1 MTAAASGAHSGLH
14 SDKAG
19 AALDR
24 LIEAGSALW
33 AQAVQLVMTQPVL
46 GWALVCAGLLIFG
59 NLIRYRLPMLGGLL
73 RFLGNLGLIV
83 ALIVAL
89 LGVVDLRRFG
99 ITAALPGS
107 IARYLP
113 KGEEPQVVEGK
124 VTRVPLADDGHFW
137 VRAAIDGVPRRFLV
151 DTGATLTTISPQT
164 AQEAGLHIARDG
176 PKIELRTANGNA
188 TGRIVLIHELKIGN
202 AVARNIEAV
211 VAPGLGETNVLGMNF
226 LTRLKGWRVEG
237 RVMVLEP
244 HHPAK
249 TDPSQAG
256 TDEVG

>member
-1 MTAAASGAHSGLH
+1 MTAANQGLH
-14 SDKAG
+14 AEKAD

-33 AQAVQLVMTQPVL
+33 AQAVELVMTQPVL

-89 LGVVDLRRFG
+89 LGVLDLRRFG
-99 ITAALPGS
+99 ITAALPEA
-107 IARYLP
+107 ILRHLP
-113 KGEEPQVVEGK
+113 QAAQPQVVEGK
-124 VTRVPLADDGHFW
+124 VTRVPLAEDGHFW
-137 VRAAIDGVPRRFLV
+137 VRASIDGTPRRFLV

-164 AQEAGLHIARDG
+164 AQDAGLRIARDG
-176 PKIELRTANGNA
+176 PRIELRTANGNA
-188 TGRIVLIHELKIGN
+188 TGRIVVIRELKIGN

-237 RVMVLEP
+237 HVMVLEP
-244 HHPAK
+244 HHPANAE
-249 TDPSQAG
+249 TSQAG